1 MFLKTNINKIAHD
14 ENTDIPADQDNRV
27 NPLKALDIHDT
38 LPEGK
43 NAPETNKKKQ
53 KDITLS
59 VLTRC
64 EIVLL
69 YS

>member
-1 MFLKTNINKIAHD
+1 MMKIA
-14 ENTDIPADQDNRV
+14 DIPADQDNRV
-27 NPLKALDIHDT
+27 NPLKALDIHDM

-43 NAPETNKKKQ
+43 NAAEINNNK

-64 EIVLL
+64 ETVLL